1 MADRAALNAFLVGV
15 ERRAFRTAEL
25 GVRNR
30 DDALDSVQDAM
41 MTLAKR
47 YADKPEAEWPP
58 LFFRILTSKITDFH
72 RRQTVRRRLFG
83 WVAQLRD
90 DEDAD
95 AQDPFA
101 HVADVQAREPE
112 FRALLDDASGRMVA
126 LVAALPLRQQQAF
139 LWRVWEGL
147 DVKAT
152 AAAMSCS
159 EGSVKTHLSRAVHGL
174 RMKLE
179 QHWS

>member
-30 DDALDSVQDAM
+30 DDALDIVQDAM
-41 MTLAKR
+41 MTLAKS
-47 YADKPEAEWPP
+47 YADKPEADWPP

-101 HVADVQAREPE
+101 DVADVQAREPE
-112 FRALLDDASGRMVA
+112 FRTLLDDASGRMVA

-152 AAAMSCS
+152 AAAMGCS

-174 RMKLE
+174 RTKLE